1 MVTKYNKGIKSI
13 TDLVIHI
20 TENKKESFKIIM
32 SYSMVTLIWNTWS
45 LEQVKYISVWTI
57 DLAYINQILYTKSSI
72 KFSYVN
78 PI

>member
-45 LEQVKYISVWTI
+45 LE
-57 DLAYINQILYTKSSI
+57 
-72 KFSYVN
+72 
-78 PI
+78 